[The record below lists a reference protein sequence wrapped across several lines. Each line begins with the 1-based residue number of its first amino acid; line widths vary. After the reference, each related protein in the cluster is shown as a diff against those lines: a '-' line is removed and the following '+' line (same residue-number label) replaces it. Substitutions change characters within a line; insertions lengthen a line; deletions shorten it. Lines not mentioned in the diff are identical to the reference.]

1 MVYQALKQEIFRQL
15 RMISSPLPH
24 LLNSEK
30 HQASKKIQSKTL
42 KTIVLMSK
50 LMYLNL
56 KMENQRVVN
65 RTNKGIQEEEMILNH
80 SN

>member
-1 MVYQALKQEIFRQL
+1 MACQALKQVIFRQP
-15 RMISSPLPH
+15 RMISSLLPH
-24 LLNSEK
+24 PLNSEK

-42 KTIVLMSK
+42 KTTVLMPKPMSQS
-50 LMYLNL
+50 LRT
-56 KMENQRVVN
+56 ENQRVVN

>member
-1 MVYQALKQEIFRQL
+1 MVCQALKQEIFRQL
-15 RMISSPLPH
+15 RMISSLLPH

-30 HQASKKIQSKTL
+30 HQASKKIQSKTH
-42 KTIVLMSK
+42 KTTVLMPK
-50 LMYLNL
+50 LISLSL

-65 RTNKGIQEEEMILNH
+65 RTNKGIQEEGMILKH

>member
-1 MVYQALKQEIFRQL
+1 MVCQALKQEIFRQL
-15 RMISSPLPH
+15 RMISSLLPH
-24 LLNSEK
+24 PLNSEK

-42 KTIVLMSK
+42 KTTVLMPK
-50 LMYLNL
+50 LISLSL

>member
-1 MVYQALKQEIFRQL
+1 MVCQALKQAIFRL
-15 RMISSPLPH
+15 LLMTSSPLPH

-42 KTIVLMSK
+42 KTTVLMSK
-50 LMYLNL
+50 LMHLNL

-65 RTNKGIQEEEMILNH
+65 RTNKEILEEGMILSH